1 MTNTQII
8 TIHNVQE
15 RYCNNVRLGQK
26 LGCFDAVQ
34 HFEMTGKGSRD
45 WKTPEQISGSTVF
58 RAVERRTTCTFGFH
72 MVAEKWFAP
81 CGKCEENRGRGAW
94 VIGELS
100 SRGLEASECWTQT
113 FVYFP
118 DRGAG
123 RHKKGGKWWAEML
136 LETIEGLQVAVLICC
151 SYN

>member
-100 SRGLEASECWTQT
+100 SRGLEVLPLSAGLRLLFTFQT
-113 FVYFP
+113 EELGGTR
-118 DRGAG
+118 RGEN
-123 RHKKGGKWWAEML
+123 GGQKCYL
-136 LETIEGLQVAVLICC
+136 KPSRGCK
-151 SYN
+151 

>member
-1 MTNTQII
+1 MSIPKIVMTEKKRKKKEWYRSEIAYLGSVMTNTQII

-26 LGCFDAVQ
+26 LVCFDAVQ

-72 MVAEKWFAP
+72 MVAEK
-81 CGKCEENRGRGAW
+81 
-94 VIGELS
+94 
-100 SRGLEASECWTQT
+100 
-113 FVYFP
+113 
-118 DRGAG
+118 
-123 RHKKGGKWWAEML
+123 
-136 LETIEGLQVAVLICC
+136 
-151 SYN
+151 